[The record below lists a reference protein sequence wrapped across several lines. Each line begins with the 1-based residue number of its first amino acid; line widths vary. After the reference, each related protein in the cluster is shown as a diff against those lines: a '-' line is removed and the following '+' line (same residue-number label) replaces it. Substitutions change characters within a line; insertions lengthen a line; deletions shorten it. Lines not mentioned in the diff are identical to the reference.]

1 MNMIKEF
8 TIGASHTINLG
19 NYESLKIEAS
29 ITVTPNE
36 GEITEQEKT
45 EAQSDL
51 RALLVATYND
61 QRRKDNDEYAS
72 SPGRRS
78 R

>member
-1 MNMIKEF
+1 MSKIKEF
-8 TIGASHTINLG
+8 TVGASHTINLG

-29 ITVTPNE
+29 ITVEPE
-36 GEITEQEKT
+36 GEEITEQEKS

-61 QRRKDNDEYAS
+61 QRRKDDDEYAS